1 MLIVIIISS
10 LIVTFIVLY
19 LIKSKFDNFK
29 IKSIPV
35 PFKLNI
41 KSDKVIVL
49 SKIGCPW
56 CDKLGPYLDTAKN
69 EYTKIIVNDDNT
81 FKFDEK
87 FSELKEDE
95 RESIIKGSRELM
107 DNVGYY
113 FPTIVRNNEYFI
125 GFPEEEILNKIL
137 NE

>member
-1 MLIVIIISS
+1 MLIVIISS
-10 LIVTFIVLY
+10 LIVTLIVLY
-19 LIKSKFDNFK
+19 LVKSKFDNFK

-41 KSDKVIVL
+41 KSDKVIIL
-49 SKIGCPW
+49 SRSGCPW
-56 CDKLGPYLDTAKN
+56 CQKLDPYLDTAKN
-69 EYTKIIVNDDNT
+69 EYTIIIVNDDDT

-87 FSELKEDE
+87 FSKLKEDE
-95 RESIIKGSRELM
+95 RESIIRGSRDLLV
-107 DNVGYY
+107 NTGNY

-125 GFPEEEILNKIL
+125 GFPKEEILNKIL